1 MRDGKELWSTAASKE
16 YVTALAFS
24 PDGKTLASAVHSV
37 SDIRLWDVATGKQ
50 IGQLEGHG
58 SSVSS
63 LIFSPDGKKLTSSS
77 TDQTIRIWDI
87 ANQKCLDVL
96 RGHRNEVWRLA
107 LLPDGKTL
115 VSGAKD
121 GTVCFWDT
129 SVAHPHQACLTL
141 PMENVDRWNF
151 APDGRSILTLD
162 RQGEVAQRSGA
173 DFHQQSPLLEMETNV
188 SSSCFSPDG
197 RFLAVGWT
205 NGIIQVWNPSQRV
218 LFYRLTNTTHYVWV
232 LNLLADGKKL
242 ITFSGRGNSLHEWDL
257 TTRLEIQSWQA
268 PAAFNGAAQLT
279 PDERSF
285 MAIGDEGDAVVRSLA
300 DASQTKVDLG
310 VLEGYN
316 ADFSPDGKLL
326 AVSSSLGF
334 ARVWDAAT
342 WKPVATIGG
351 FLNGVKLLAFS
362 PDGKRLAIA
371 SNGKEAVRLCDT
383 DSWQD
388 VLTLESQGSGDGARF
403 SPDGNDLI
411 WRNNTT
417 LYLWRAPSWAEINA
431 AEAKEKAGLQ
441 QP

>member
-1 MRDGKELWSTAASKE
+1 
-16 YVTALAFS
+16 
-24 PDGKTLASAVHSV
+24 
-37 SDIRLWDVATGKQ
+37 
-50 IGQLEGHG
+50 
-58 SSVSS
+58 
-63 LIFSPDGKKLTSSS
+63 
-77 TDQTIRIWDI
+77 
-87 ANQKCLDVL
+87 
-96 RGHRNEVWRLA
+96 
-107 LLPDGKTL
+107 
-115 VSGAKD
+115 
-121 GTVCFWDT
+121 
-129 SVAHPHQACLTL
+129 
-141 PMENVDRWNF
+141 MENVDRWNF
-151 APDGRSILTLD
+151 APDGQSILTLD
-162 RQGEVAQRSGA
+162 RQGQVAQWSGA
-173 DFHQQSPLLEMETNV
+173 DFHQKSPLLEMETNV

-218 LFYRLTNTTHYVWV
+218 LLYQLTNTTHYVWV

-242 ITFSGRGNSLHEWDL
+242 ITFSGRDNFLHEWDL
-257 TTRLEIQSWQA
+257 TTRLEIQSWPA
-268 PAAFNGAAQLT
+268 PVAFDGASQLT

-285 MAIGDEGDAVVRSLA
+285 VAIGDEGEAVVRSLA

-310 VLEGYN
+310 VLEGYT

-334 ARVWDAAT
+334 AKVWDAAT

-351 FLNGVKLLAFS
+351 FLNGVKLSTFS